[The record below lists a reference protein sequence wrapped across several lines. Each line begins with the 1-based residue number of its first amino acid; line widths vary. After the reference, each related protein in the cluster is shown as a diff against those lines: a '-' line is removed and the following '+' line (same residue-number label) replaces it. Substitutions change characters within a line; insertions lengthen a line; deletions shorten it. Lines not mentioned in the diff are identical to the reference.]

1 MTPCGLYPTRLLC
14 PQNSPDKHTGG
25 GCHFLLQEIFPTHGS
40 NSGLPHC
47 GQILNHLSHQEA
59 LLCRLGCKTL
69 LCGWLQ
75 SPCLQGHSIP
85 LTVLS
90 RGEQVSTTAHFLSFN
105 FVCFQPIFSQVSL
118 LPTGLRS
125 AYPQIWAALKKQ
137 NLPPHQFFLG
147 TGLPQRGTFLLD
159 HSGHFLWLVQH
170 PLKDLAS
177 LCLPSFTL

>member
-1 MTPCGLYPTRLLC
+1 MDCIPPGSSVHRI
-14 PQNSPDKHTGG
+14 
-25 GCHFLLQEIFPTHGS
+25 LQTSILEGVAISYSRKSSQPMDQT
-40 NSGLPHC
+40 GLPHC

-177 LCLPSFTL
+177 LCLPFFTL